1 MQTYSTICWTPILVA
16 GIPKAK
22 MAEHHCIQWVCVCV
36 YALNVSLWLARQL
49 KYYHVAC
56 YLGNTT
62 VERDMN
68 NNTSDVLSR

>member
-1 MQTYSTICWTPILVA
+1 MLAWQLKYISLLPRQ
-16 GIPKAK
+16 
-22 MAEHHCIQWVCVCV
+22 HHCIQWVCVCV

-49 KYYHVAC
+49 KYYHVTC